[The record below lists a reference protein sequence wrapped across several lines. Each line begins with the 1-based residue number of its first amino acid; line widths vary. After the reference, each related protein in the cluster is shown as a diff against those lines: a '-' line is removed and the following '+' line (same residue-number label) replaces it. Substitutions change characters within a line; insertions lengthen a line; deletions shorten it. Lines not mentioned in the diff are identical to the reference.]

1 MERPSRDQVC
11 MGMAQLAS
19 VRSTCSRLNVGA
31 CSSLDGRVVLTAYNG
46 TPAGMPHCDHSCDCE
61 SSDVAGQITGD
72 EIGRHLSDCAS
83 QRPCTAAV
91 HAEANLVAFA
101 AKHGISL
108 LGTDIFTTDSPCV
121 SCSQLLVNIGI
132 GRMVFA
138 REYRD
143 TSGLVLIRDAG
154 ILVQHMD
161 LIPWSD

>member
-19 VRSTCSRLNVGA
+19 VRSTCSRLSVGA
-31 CSSLDGRVVLTAYNG
+31 CSSLDGRVILTAYNG
-46 TPAGMPHCDHSCDCE
+46 TPAGMPHCEHSCDCGWA
-61 SSDVAGQITGD
+61 AGD
-72 EIGRHLSDCAS
+72 HSPVCRSKRH
-83 QRPCTAAV
+83 CTDAV

-108 LGTDIFTTDSPCV
+108 LGTDIFTTDSPCI

>member
-1 MERPSRDQVC
+1 VERPSRDQVC

-31 CSSLDGRVVLTAYNG
+31 CSSLDGRVILTAYNG
-46 TPAGMPHCDHSCDCE
+46 TPAGMPHCDHTCTCE
-61 SSDVAGQITGD
+61 GSHS
-72 EIGRHLSDCAS
+72 EINALCNN
-83 QRPCTAAV
+83 RPCTAAV